1 MPASVKTNL
10 CLLALCLLGAGQH
23 PAHAFPVDLFGYAQ
37 EPQQQLADFPSG
49 CASSSGICATICRTV
64 TAAHG

>member
-1 MPASVKTNL
+1 MPASVKKNL

-37 EPQQQLADFPSG
+37 EPQQRWRIFRSG
-49 CASSSGICATICRTV
+49 CASSRGICAMTCRTV